1 MYVVKQDMICL
12 RRGLASLTQGRVVV
26 EDEAQDGINPLHWD
40 NRREIR
46 EISIGMAREQGTK
59 PRPKR
64 REHENCKC
72 AFDRAL
78 GRSFG
83 CHVDITSLCRREER
97 SYFKVS
103 RTGSTTVSATHPRR
117 HGGESRQVI
126 QSVYGCRRLPTV
138 APAGRAPGLPIA
150 APLIEPRRPVMAR
163 C

>member
-1 MYVVKQDMICL
+1 MMYVVKQDMICL

-46 EISIGMAREQGTK
+46 EICIGMAREQGTK

-103 RTGSTTVSATHPRR
+103 RTGSTTVSATHPSG
-117 HGGESRQVI
+117 HGGKSRQVI
-126 QSVYGCRRLPTV
+126 QSVYGCRWLPSVSTH
-138 APAGRAPGLPIA
+138 RA
-150 APLIEPRRPVMAR
+150 
-163 C
+163 